1 MFHRVIQK
9 IKVAHFFIE
18 TRCRSVMDENDED
31 ISDENFF
38 TFAIVQHR
46 FCDLVYLL
54 SVCVSVA
61 TLKVLNMECSLPAKS
76 NYFSF

>member
-1 MFHRVIQK
+1 
-9 IKVAHFFIE
+9 
-18 TRCRSVMDENDED
+18 MDENDED